1 MMRSRLAV
9 WPLLVVAFHLNVSQA
24 NDESVAVQ
32 AGRYAIFSTSELPV
46 EGHTFEATLAAKV
59 GEQLRRPVSMRSA
72 PVGKEPRAARSEA
85 DVLMGGTAGV
95 VYFESAISALS
106 TADTGPSNWHALKG
120 QQVCLPRQSPYASTL
135 VQRFGVVPRFYPSTA
150 HALIGL
156 KLGECAAV
164 AAEDTLLSQLADL
177 PEWVRYNRRI
187 ESVAGYRF
195 TQAFHVTDPT
205 LRDDVTA
212 AVAALEASGEL
223 KRHEQFWIDEV
234 AFEAYVLSDT
244 LDCH

>member
-1 MMRSRLAV
+1 MKPRLAV
-9 WPLLVVAFHLNVSQA
+9 WPLVALAFHLNASGADDQ
-24 NDESVAVQ
+24 SVAV
-32 AGRYAIFSTSELPV
+32 ATGGYALLSASESP
-46 EGHTFEATLAAKV
+46 EGGHTFEVTLAARL
-59 GEQLRRPVSMRSA
+59 GEQLHRPISMRNVSPGNDPHAA
-72 PVGKEPRAARSEA
+72 PSEA
-85 DVLMGGTAGV
+85 DVLMGRTAGV
-95 VYFESAISALS
+95 VYFDSAISALGAAES
-106 TADTGPSNWHALKG
+106 GSSDWHALKG
-120 QQVCLPRQSPYASTL
+120 QQVCLTRNSPYASTL
-135 VQRFGVVPRFYPSTA
+135 IQRFSVVPRFYPSTA

-164 AAEDTLLSQLADL
+164 AAEDTLLTQLAYL

-187 ESVAGYRF
+187 EPVAGYRF
-195 TQAFHVTDPT
+195 TQAFHVSDPA

-223 KRHEQFWIDEV
+223 KRHVQFWIDEV